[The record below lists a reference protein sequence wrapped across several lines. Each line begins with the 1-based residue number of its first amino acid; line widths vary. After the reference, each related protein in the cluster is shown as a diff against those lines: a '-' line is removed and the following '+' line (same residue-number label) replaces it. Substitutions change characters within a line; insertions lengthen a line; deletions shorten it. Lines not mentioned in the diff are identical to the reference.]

1 MLYTAAHAPAAL
13 RRHDLH
19 VLIEALGLKTTARI
33 RVLKFTVRVRGG
45 GPAATKCLEELA
57 GGDLGEEPALEQGS
71 ALGKEPT
78 FELTTS
84 MLVMS
89 FDNFKVQGR
98 IEKNVEPWR
107 VKALAEGRLVE
118 YVKVVGGTGK
128 VKADG
133 TLDGTVVICLEGKVV
148 VFLSH
153 TW

>member
-13 RRHDLH
+13 RRHNLQA
-19 VLIEALGLKTTARI
+19 LIEALGLKTTARG
-33 RVLKFTVRVRGG
+33 LRVRGG
-45 GPAATKCLEELA
+45 GC
-57 GGDLGEEPALEQGS
+57 GGSKPDQPEFDGLGSPPPALEQGS
-71 ALGKEPT
+71 ALGKEPV
-78 FELTTS
+78 FELSTS
-84 MLVMS
+84 MLVMP
-89 FDNFKVQGR
+89 FETFQVQGR

-133 TLDGTVVICLEGKVV
+133 TLDGTVVICLEGKIV
-148 VFLSH
+148 VFLSQ

>member
-1 MLYTAAHAPAAL
+1 MFYTAAHAPADLCRHNINAL
-13 RRHDLH
+13 
-19 VLIEALGLKTTARI
+19 VEALGLKTTARI

-57 GGDLGEEPALEQGS
+57 GGEEPALD
-71 ALGKEPT
+71 GKEPT

-118 YVKVVGGTGK
+118 YLKVVGGTGK

-133 TLDGTVVICLEGKVV
+133 TLDGTLVICVEGKVV

>member
-13 RRHDLH
+13 RRHN
-19 VLIEALGLKTTARI
+19 VYAFVEALGLKTTARI

-45 GPAATKCLEELA
+45 GC
-57 GGDLGEEPALEQGS
+57 GGSKPDQPEFDGLGSPPLALEQGS
-71 ALGKEPT
+71 TLGKEPT

-107 VKALAEGRLVE
+107 VKALAEGRLFE
-118 YVKVVGGTGK
+118 YLKVVGGTGK

-133 TLDGTVVICLEGKVV
+133 TLDGTIVICLEGKVV

>member
-1 MLYTAAHAPAAL
+1 MLYSAAHAPAAL
-13 RRHDLH
+13 RRHNVH
-19 VLIEALGLKTTARI
+19 KLIEALGLKT
-33 RVLKFTVRVRGG
+33 KSTVRVRGG
-45 GPAATKCLEELA
+45 GGCGSKPDKPEFD
-57 GGDLGEEPALEQGS
+57 GLGSPPPALEQGS

-89 FDNFKVQGR
+89 FKDFQVQGR